1 MNCVSCEAAM
11 PSGAR
16 FCPSCGAPAPSAAAP
31 AARKLV
37 TVLFCDL
44 VGSTE
49 LAEGLDPE
57 TLRGATLRYFT
68 AMRAQIDRHGGTVEK
83 FIGDAVMAV
92 FGVPVMHED
101 DAQRAASAALGML
114 EALAEL
120 NSRLEPTLGV
130 RLRVR
135 IGVNTGPAVAGSD
148 YSAGQALVSGDTVNV
163 AARLEQNAAPGEI
176 LVGALTRAALGTAM
190 EVESAGPLRLKGKQE
205 PVEAYR
211 LLGFARDRDAL
222 AEPET
227 RETLPFVGRETELAH
242 LRSDL
247 DEVRGGLGPR
257 AVTVLGEAG
266 IGKSRLLRAWLE
278 QAGRP
283 LAVGLGRCRSY
294 GEQGSLA
301 PLADALRRVLEGPGA
316 AAAHGLEALAVL
328 EAGLLKDGTPGA
340 SPEATRAAVG
350 EVLHAVSREA
360 PVVLAFEDC
369 QWASD
374 PLLDLLDQGLP
385 SVLRGAAVLTVCLA
399 RHDLFDRRPG
409 WSGGHRL
416 LVVPAL
422 TRADCGTLL
431 DLLAD
436 RGVEPRRDRAAL
448 LEAAGGNPF
457 HLEQLLAAAQEAD
470 DETQLP
476 PNLQALLGAR
486 IDALAG
492 EEREALDLAAILGRE
507 FEVEYLAALA
517 GEPGTAADSGAVLPA
532 LTRLGR
538 RRLVELADPGPRRN
552 DSFRFSSGL
561 VHEATYQAMAK
572 RTRAQRHERAARV
585 LATYPEAEWTA
596 AVGGHLEQA
605 YRYRA
610 ELGVTEDA
618 DEVLRADAARALA
631 AAGARALLR
640 CDLAWAADLL
650 ERALKLFAEGE
661 PGRDATARQ
670 LGEARIA
677 LGRPEEGWAL
687 LRPVLTSADRLQA
700 THAELVL
707 AATGPQAAVDA
718 AATAARAAL
727 PVFEAANDGLGLA
740 RARIRI
746 AQEQQL
752 LGQHAQAGNL
762 LLEALADAAR
772 AAVEPE
778 RALALGAVGMS
789 LWRGPEPV
797 GPALARCQALLAEH
811 GGPRPAARLTLSCP
825 TAVLLALDDRFEAA
839 RATLTKAQALAASL
853 GFAEGEIVLPMFA
866 AAVEG
871 AAHEP
876 ERALELLDQAR
887 AAARRLGAGGQV
899 GLIDR
904 EAARLLLD
912 AGRVEQAAELIGLPD
927 GSPDGGDR
935 LLRSD
940 AVDLDG
946 LHARLAAAAGDADT
960 ARALAGRAV
969 RAAAST
975 DSPVLAAVAATDEA
989 EVLARLGERA
999 KAEASIARARA
1010 CYEAKGH
1017 RPGIRSVD
1025 RFHAR
1030 LEDFEDFTFTADA
1043 AEPRPARGARR

>member
-1 MNCVSCEAAM
+1 MNCGSCEAVL

-163 AARLEQNAAPGEI
+163 AARLEQNAGPGEI

-227 RETLPFVGRETELAH
+227 RDTLPFVGRATELAH

-257 AVTVLGEAG
+257 GLTVLGEAG

-301 PLADALRRVLEGPGA
+301 PLADALRRVLEGPGGQ
-316 AAAHGLEALAVL
+316 AAHGLEALAVL

-350 EVLHAVSREA
+350 KVLHAVSRET

-374 PLLDLLDQGLP
+374 PLFDLLDQGLP
-385 SVLRGAAVLTVCLA
+385 FVLDGAAVMTVCLA

-409 WSGGHRL
+409 WSARHRV

-431 DLLAD
+431 DQLAD

-486 IDALAG
+486 IDALGG

-517 GEPGTAADSGAVLPA
+517 GGESGTAAGSGTVLPA

-538 RRLVELADPGPRRN
+538 RRLVELADSGPRHN

-610 ELGVTEDA
+610 ELGVTDDA

-670 LGEARIA
+670 LGEAHIA

-687 LRPVLTSADRLQA
+687 LRPVLASADRLQA

-718 AATAARAAL
+718 AAAAARAAL
-727 PVFEAANDGLGLA
+727 PVFEAADDGLGLA

-752 LGQHAQAGNL
+752 LGRHAQAGSL
-762 LLEALADAAR
+762 LLEALADTAR

-797 GPALARCQALLAEH
+797 GPALERCQALLAEH

-871 AAHEP
+871 AANEP

-887 AAARRLGAGGQV
+887 TAALRLGAGGQV

-912 AGRVEQAAELIGLPD
+912 AGRVEQAAELIGAPD

-946 LHARLAAAAGDADT
+946 LRARLAAAAGDAAT
-960 ARALAGRAV
+960 ARALARRAV
-969 RAAAST
+969 EAAAST

-999 KAEASIARARA
+999 QAERSIARARA

-1017 RPGIRSVD
+1017 RPGIRAVD
-1025 RFHAR
+1025 RFHGR
-1030 LEDFEDFTFTADA
+1030 LEDFTFTADA